1 MSSAGGHGLRR
12 HRGQG
17 PARPAGRIVV
27 VIPHGNPHVEKFKSL
42 QLPVQ
47 LVITLVVMLVI
58 LGVGYKYFPNIAAL
72 NEEIKGKRAT
82 LDALNAE
89 IAKGINLEKKLP
101 ELEREI
107 ANLEAQLEELKTI
120 MPPARVDSEIVSK
133 LESVAKR
140 SRLAIRQL
148 VPGRTRKKDFYDEY
162 PISIDVSA
170 NYHDLAKFFD
180 RVAHLPRIFNIS
192 GVTLKQIRAGGPGV
206 AAYSIDASFTAVTF
220 IYRED
225 EPPPPPAPKPA
236 AAPAPKE
243 SDDLS
248 G

>member
-1 MSSAGGHGLRR
+1 M
-12 HRGQG
+12 
-17 PARPAGRIVV
+17 
-27 VIPHGNPHVEKFKSL
+27 EKFKAL

-47 LVITLVVMLVI
+47 LVITLVVMVLI
-58 LGVGYKYFPNIAAL
+58 LGVGYKYFPNIAQRQ
-72 NEEIKGKRAT
+72 EEIKQKRTT
-82 LDALNAE
+82 LDGLNAE

-140 SRLAIRQL
+140 SRLAIRSL
-148 VPGRTRKKDFYDEY
+148 VPQKARRKDFYDEY
-162 PISIDVSA
+162 PINIDVSA

-192 GVTLKQIRAGGPGV
+192 GVTLRQKAGSSAPGV
-206 AAYSIDASFTAVTF
+206 TAPYSIDASFVAVTF
-220 IYRED
+220 IYRE
-225 EPPPPPAPKPA
+225 EEA
-236 AAPAPKE
+236 AAPAAAVKKPNPMKSDKE
-243 SDDLS
+243 DSF
-248 G
+248 

>member
-1 MSSAGGHGLRR
+1 
-12 HRGQG
+12 
-17 PARPAGRIVV
+17 
-27 VIPHGNPHVEKFKSL
+27 VEKFKTL

-47 LVITLVVMLVI
+47 LVITVVVMLVI
-58 LGVGYKYFPNIAAL
+58 LGVGYKYFPGIAAK
-72 NEEIKGKRAT
+72 NEEIKTQRAK
-82 LDALNAE
+82 LDELNAE

-140 SRLAIRQL
+140 SRLAIRSL
-148 VPGRTRKKDFYDEY
+148 VPQRPRQKDFYDEY
-162 PISIDVSA
+162 PIAIDVSA

-192 GVTLKQIRAGGPGV
+192 GVTLRQYKLPSAPGV
-206 AAYSIDASFTAVTF
+206 TAPYSIDASFQAVTF

-225 EPPPPPAPKPA
+225 APST
-236 AAPAPKE
+236 AAPAAKKVNQMKADKE
-243 SDDLS
+243 DSL
-248 G
+248 GG